1 MRLGKRTGLETA
13 GTERLLKKLENL
25 QTAVLGPIKKAIVT
39 SAMLITND
47 ARASMPQSRGGV
59 TRTIYRDGMK
69 VTHTAS
75 APGEPPT
82 VDTGQGVSNVI
93 FDVDED
99 GMGADIGT
107 NVLHL
112 KWLELGELPDWV
124 AARPWLF
131 PAFERGKRGHIAR
144 TKKAVNKVL
153 KAAGK

>member
-13 GTERLLKKLENL
+13 GTESLLRKLKKLE
-25 QTAVLGPIKKAIVT
+25 TAVLDPIQKAIVT

-59 TRTIYRDGMK
+59 TRTIYRDGTR

-75 APGEPPT
+75 AEGEPPA
-82 VDTGQGVSNVI
+82 VDTGMLASNVI
-93 FDVDED
+93 FDVDTD

-107 NVLHL
+107 NVLHGAYM
-112 KWLELGELPDWV
+112 EFGTPTV
-124 AARPWLF
+124 APRPWLF
-131 PAFERGKRGHIAR
+131 PAFEKNKRGHIAR